1 MVESTPLWCCHMLD
15 SDRQRKSM
23 DRVVCR
29 KDQLMHKH
37 LPPSHPDAELPTRS
51 PPGERPAPPPPPVP
65 GPDPAPVPEHLPG
78 DIPEPGG
85 EPIEKPT
92 PMHVSSTQVRPHPH
106 RHDDEEGTQDVIE
119 VQQRAGAPRLIGTS
133 EAMDA
138 VRRMIERVAPID
150 SAVLICGESGCGKEL
165 VAESLHAHSPRRA
178 GPFVAI
184 NCGAIPAT
192 LIEAELFGYEKG
204 SFTGASRTHAGV
216 FERANDG
223 TLLLDEFTEMP
234 LEMQARLLR
243 VLETKRVR
251 RVGAEVEIPV
261 NVRVLAATN
270 RSPVDA
276 VEAGHLRE
284 DIYYRL
290 AVVLIRLPPLRDRGG
305 DILELGEYFLADL
318 NRRHG
323 LSKQFSAAM
332 RERLVQYDW
341 PGNVRQLRNT
351 VERAFVLCDE
361 VLDVDH
367 DFGAAPARTATN
379 GGTRQSDPLS
389 ITLPIGSSLDDI
401 ERTFIVATLEH
412 FGGDKRRAASALGC
426 SVKTLYN
433 KLHLYRRQFGHVA
446 AAS

>member
-1 MVESTPLWCCHMLD
+1 MQVEGSRRPPEPITP
-15 SDRQRKSM
+15 
-23 DRVVCR
+23 
-29 KDQLMHKH
+29 MHTRSQ
-37 LPPSHPDAELPTRS
+37 PSRLDAELPSRP
-51 PPGERPAPPPPPVP
+51 PPGEEPSHPPPVH
-65 GPDPAPVPEHLPG
+65 GPDPAPVPEKLPG
-78 DIPEPGG
+78 DLPEPGR
-85 EPIEKPT
+85 EPTEKPT
-92 PMHVSSTQVRPHPH
+92 PMHVGTTSTRARLCPD
-106 RHDDEEGTQDVIE
+106 DDEGTPTVTE
-119 VQQRAGAPRLIGTS
+119 VQQPLEPRLIGNS
-133 EAMDA
+133 AAMDA
-138 VRRMIERVAPID
+138 VRRMIERVAPTD

-165 VAESLHAHSPRRA
+165 VAESLHARSARRE

-184 NCGAIPAT
+184 NCGAIPPT

-216 FERANDG
+216 FERADDG

-251 RVGAEVEIPV
+251 RVGAETEIPV

-270 RSPVDA
+270 RSPVEA

-290 AVVLIRLPPLRDRGG
+290 AVVLIRLPPLRERVG
-305 DILELGEYFLADL
+305 DILELAEYFLAEL

-323 LSKQFSAAM
+323 HDKRFSAIM
-332 RERLVQYDW
+332 CERLAEYDW
-341 PGNVRQLRNT
+341 PGNVRQLRNA

-367 DFGAAPARTATN
+367 DFGAAPTRAAASGAGTTARQT
-379 GGTRQSDPLS
+379 DPLS

-433 KLHLYRRQFGHVA
+433 KLHLYRRQLGHVA

>member
-1 MVESTPLWCCHMLD
+1 MTEAQPL
-15 SDRQRKSM
+15 
-23 DRVVCR
+23 
-29 KDQLMHKH
+29 
-37 LPPSHPDAELPTRS
+37 
-51 PPGERPAPPPPPVP
+51 ER
-65 GPDPAPVPEHLPG
+65 
-78 DIPEPGG
+78 
-85 EPIEKPT
+85 
-92 PMHVSSTQVRPHPH
+92 
-106 RHDDEEGTQDVIE
+106 
-119 VQQRAGAPRLIGTS
+119 RLIGNS

-138 VRRMIERVAPID
+138 VRRMIVRVAPTD

-165 VAESLHAHSPRRA
+165 VAESLHAGSARA
-178 GPFVAI
+178 DGPFVAI
-184 NCGAIPAT
+184 NCGAIPPT

-216 FERANDG
+216 FERANNG

-251 RVGAEVEIPV
+251 RVGAEIEIPV

-270 RSPVDA
+270 RCPVEA

-290 AVVLIRLPPLRDRGG
+290 AVVLIRLPPLRERGE
-305 DILELGEYFLADL
+305 DILALADHFLADL
-318 NRRHG
+318 NRRRGQH
-323 LSKQFSAAM
+323 SKRFSNEM
-332 RERLVQYDW
+332 RERLAQYDW
-341 PGNVRQLRNT
+341 PGNVRQLRNA

-367 DFGAAPARTATN
+367 DFGAAPARTAAN
-379 GGTRQSDPLS
+379 GAGGARHSDPLS

-433 KLHLYRRQFGHVA
+433 KLHLYRRQLGHVA

>member
-1 MVESTPLWCCHMLD
+1 MYTQQPSPLD
-15 SDRQRKSM
+15 D
-23 DRVVCR
+23 
-29 KDQLMHKH
+29 
-37 LPPSHPDAELPTRS
+37 ELPETPPAEQPTRT
-51 PPGERPAPPPPPVP
+51 PPVP
-65 GPDPAPVPEHLPG
+65 GPGPAPVPEKLPG
-78 DIPEPGG
+78 DVPEPNRSPA
-85 EPIEKPT
+85 ETPP
-92 PMHVSSTQVRPHPH
+92 PMHVQAAPRVSRP
-106 RHDDEEGTQDVIE
+106 DDEDGTPPVTEAQPVE
-119 VQQRAGAPRLIGTS
+119 RRLIGSS

-138 VRRMIERVAPID
+138 VRRMIVRVAPTD

-165 VAESLHAHSPRRA
+165 VAESLHAGSPRA
-178 GPFVAI
+178 EGPFVAI
-184 NCGAIPAT
+184 NCGAIPPT

-216 FERANDG
+216 FERANNG

-270 RSPVDA
+270 RCPVEA

-290 AVVLIRLPPLRDRGG
+290 AVVLIRLPPLRERGE
-305 DILELGEYFLADL
+305 DILALSDYFLADL
-318 NRRHG
+318 NGRHG
-323 LSKQFSAAM
+323 HAKRFSPAM
-332 RERLVQYDW
+332 RERLAEYDW
-341 PGNVRQLRNT
+341 PGNVRQLRNA

-367 DFGAAPARTATN
+367 DFGAAPARGTGS
-379 GGTRQSDPLS
+379 GGGARHADPLS

-433 KLHLYRRQFGHVA
+433 KLHLYRRQLGHVA

>member
-1 MVESTPLWCCHMLD
+1 MHTQLPSRLD
-15 SDRQRKSM
+15 D
-23 DRVVCR
+23 
-29 KDQLMHKH
+29 
-37 LPPSHPDAELPTRS
+37 ELPET
-51 PPGERPAPPPPPVP
+51 PPAEKPSRPPPVP
-65 GPDPAPVPEHLPG
+65 GPDPAPVPEKLPG
-78 DIPEPGG
+78 DLPEPNRS
-85 EPIEKPT
+85 PT
-92 PMHVSSTQVRPHPH
+92 ETPPPMHVQAAPRVSRP
-106 RHDDEEGTQDVIE
+106 DDEEGNPPVIE
-119 VQQRAGAPRLIGTS
+119 AQPVERRLIGS
-133 EAMDA
+133 SQAMDA
-138 VRRMIERVAPID
+138 VRRMIVRVAPTD

-165 VAESLHAHSPRRA
+165 VAESLHAGSPRA
-178 GPFVAI
+178 DGPFVAI
-184 NCGAIPAT
+184 NCGAIPPT

-216 FERANDG
+216 FERANNG

-270 RSPVDA
+270 RCPVEA

-290 AVVLIRLPPLRDRGG
+290 AVVLIRLPPLRERGE
-305 DILELGEYFLADL
+305 DILALADYFLADL
-318 NRRHG
+318 NGRHG
-323 LSKQFSAAM
+323 HAKQFSPAM
-332 RERLVQYDW
+332 RERLAQYDW
-341 PGNVRQLRNT
+341 PGNVRQLRNA

-367 DFGAAPARTATN
+367 DFGAAPARGTTN
-379 GGTRQSDPLS
+379 GSGGARHGDPLS

-433 KLHLYRRQFGHVA
+433 KLHLYRRQLGHVA

>member
-1 MVESTPLWCCHMLD
+1 MQQHRLD
-15 SDRQRKSM
+15 D
-23 DRVVCR
+23 
-29 KDQLMHKH
+29 
-37 LPPSHPDAELPTRS
+37 ELPQ
-51 PPGERPAPPPPPVP
+51 APPAEQPSRPPPAP
-65 GPDPAPVPEHLPG
+65 GPDPAPVPERLPG
-78 DIPEPGG
+78 EIPEPGRSPT
-85 EPIEKPT
+85 EPPP
-92 PMHVSSTQVRPHPH
+92 PMHVEGGSRNT
-106 RHDDEEGTQDVIE
+106 DDEGTPTVSEAQPIE
-119 VQQRAGAPRLIGTS
+119 RRLIGDS

-138 VRRMIERVAPID
+138 VRRMIVRVAPTD

-165 VAESLHAHSPRRA
+165 VAESLHAGSARA
-178 GPFVAI
+178 GGPFVAI
-184 NCGAIPAT
+184 NCGAIPPT

-216 FERANDG
+216 FERANNG

-234 LEMQARLLR
+234 LDMQARLLR

-251 RVGAEVEIPV
+251 RVGAETEIPI

-290 AVVLIRLPPLRDRGG
+290 AVVLIRLPPLRERGG
-305 DILELGEYFLADL
+305 DICALADFFLAEL

-323 LSKQFSAAM
+323 FGKRFSDAM
-332 RERLVQYDW
+332 RQKLAQYDW
-341 PGNVRQLRNT
+341 PGNVRQLRNA

-361 VLDVDH
+361 VLDVEH
-367 DFGAAPARTATN
+367 DFGEAPARAAGN
-379 GGTRQSDPLS
+379 GNGSGTRRSDPLS
-389 ITLPIGSSLDDI
+389 ITLPIGTSLEDI

-433 KLHLYRRQFGHVA
+433 KLHLYRRQLGHVA

>member
-1 MVESTPLWCCHMLD
+1 VTEAQPL
-15 SDRQRKSM
+15 
-23 DRVVCR
+23 
-29 KDQLMHKH
+29 
-37 LPPSHPDAELPTRS
+37 
-51 PPGERPAPPPPPVP
+51 ER
-65 GPDPAPVPEHLPG
+65 
-78 DIPEPGG
+78 
-85 EPIEKPT
+85 
-92 PMHVSSTQVRPHPH
+92 
-106 RHDDEEGTQDVIE
+106 
-119 VQQRAGAPRLIGTS
+119 RLIGNS

-138 VRRMIERVAPID
+138 VRRMIVRVAPTD

-165 VAESLHAHSPRRA
+165 VAESLHAGSARA
-178 GPFVAI
+178 DGPFVAI
-184 NCGAIPAT
+184 NCGAIPPT

-216 FERANDG
+216 FERANNG

-270 RSPVDA
+270 RCPVEA

-290 AVVLIRLPPLRDRGG
+290 AVVLIRLPPLRERGE
-305 DILELGEYFLADL
+305 DILALADYFLADL
-318 NRRHG
+318 NRRHAQHP
-323 LSKQFSAAM
+323 KRFSAAM
-332 RERLVQYDW
+332 RERLAQYDW
-341 PGNVRQLRNT
+341 PGNVRQLRNA

-367 DFGAAPARTATN
+367 DFGAAPARTTTN
-379 GGTRQSDPLS
+379 GAGGPRHADPLS

-433 KLHLYRRQFGHVA
+433 KLHLYRRQLGHVA

>member
-1 MVESTPLWCCHMLD
+1 MLGSLPALQD
-15 SDRQRKSM
+15 EGSRRFAGA
-23 DRVVCR
+23 
-29 KDQLMHKH
+29 DQALMHMPH
-37 LPPSHPDAELPTRS
+37 PSRIDDELPTTPPAEKPER
-51 PPGERPAPPPPPVP
+51 PPPVHGPDPDPIPEKLPGEPPVP
-65 GPDPAPVPEHLPG
+65 GHPPTETPA
-78 DIPEPGG
+78 
-85 EPIEKPT
+85 
-92 PMHVSSTQVRPHPH
+92 PMHVAQAQAAH
-106 RHDDEEGTQDVIE
+106 RNDKEEGTPTVTEAQPLE
-119 VQQRAGAPRLIGTS
+119 RRLIGDS

-138 VRRMIERVAPID
+138 VRRMIVRVAPTD

-165 VAESLHAHSPRRA
+165 VAESLHAASARA
-178 GPFVAI
+178 DGPFVAI
-184 NCGAIPAT
+184 NCGAIPPT
-192 LIEAELFGYEKG
+192 LIEAELFGHEKG

-216 FERANDG
+216 FERANGG

-270 RSPVDA
+270 RCPVEA

-290 AVVLIRLPPLRDRGG
+290 AVVLIRLPPLRERGE
-305 DILELGEYFLADL
+305 DILTMAEYFLADL
-318 NRRHG
+318 NRRQRHQ
-323 LSKQFSAAM
+323 KRFSPEM
-332 RERLVQYDW
+332 RERLAQYDW
-341 PGNVRQLRNT
+341 PGNVRQLRNA

-367 DFGAAPARTATN
+367 DFGAAPARSAAN
-379 GGTRQSDPLS
+379 GAGGGGVRRADPSS

-433 KLHLYRRQFGHVA
+433 KLHLYRRQLGHVA

>member
-1 MVESTPLWCCHMLD
+1 
-15 SDRQRKSM
+15 
-23 DRVVCR
+23 
-29 KDQLMHKH
+29 
-37 LPPSHPDAELPTRS
+37 
-51 PPGERPAPPPPPVP
+51 
-65 GPDPAPVPEHLPG
+65 
-78 DIPEPGG
+78 
-85 EPIEKPT
+85 
-92 PMHVSSTQVRPHPH
+92 MHVGGGPRNAQ
-106 RHDDEEGTQDVIE
+106 EEGTPTVIAAQPIE
-119 VQQRAGAPRLIGTS
+119 RRLIGNS

-138 VRRMIERVAPID
+138 VRRMIVRVAPTD

-165 VAESLHAHSPRRA
+165 VAESLHAGSPRA
-178 GPFVAI
+178 EGPFVAI

-216 FERANDG
+216 FERANNG

-234 LEMQARLLR
+234 LDMQARLLR

-270 RSPVDA
+270 RSPVEA

-290 AVVLIRLPPLRDRGG
+290 AVVLIRLPPLRERSD
-305 DILELGEYFLADL
+305 DACALADFFLAEL

-323 LSKQFSAAM
+323 VRKRFSDAM
-332 RERLVQYDW
+332 RQKLAEYDW
-341 PGNVRQLRNT
+341 PGNVRQLRNA

-361 VLDVDH
+361 VLDVEH
-367 DFGAAPARTATN
+367 DFGEAPARAAGN
-379 GGTRQSDPLS
+379 GSSSGARRPDPHS

-433 KLHLYRRQFGHVA
+433 KLHLYRRQLGHVA

>member
-1 MVESTPLWCCHMLD
+1 MHTQQPSRLD
-15 SDRQRKSM
+15 D
-23 DRVVCR
+23 
-29 KDQLMHKH
+29 
-37 LPPSHPDAELPTRS
+37 ELPGTPPAEQPER
-51 PPGERPAPPPPPVP
+51 PPPVHGPDPEPIPEKLPGEPPVP
-65 GPDPAPVPEHLPG
+65 GHPPTETPA
-78 DIPEPGG
+78 
-85 EPIEKPT
+85 
-92 PMHVSSTQVRPHPH
+92 PMHVQQAPATPRN
-106 RHDDEEGTQDVIE
+106 DDEEGTPTVIE
-119 VQQRAGAPRLIGTS
+119 AQPRERRLIGNS

-138 VRRMIERVAPID
+138 VRRMIVRVAPTD

-165 VAESLHAHSPRRA
+165 VAESLHAASPRA
-178 GPFVAI
+178 DGPFVAI
-184 NCGAIPAT
+184 NCGAIPPT
-192 LIEAELFGYEKG
+192 LIEAELFGHEKG

-270 RSPVDA
+270 RCPVEA

-290 AVVLIRLPPLRDRGG
+290 AVVLIRLPPLRERGE
-305 DILELGEYFLADL
+305 DILALAEYFLADL
-318 NRRHG
+318 NRRQRHA
-323 LSKQFSAAM
+323 KRFSAAM

-341 PGNVRQLRNT
+341 PGNVRQLRNA

-367 DFGAAPARTATN
+367 EFGAAPARNAAN
-379 GGTRQSDPLS
+379 GAGGGARRSDPSS

-433 KLHLYRRQFGHVA
+433 KLHLYRRQLGHVA

>member
-1 MVESTPLWCCHMLD
+1 
-15 SDRQRKSM
+15 
-23 DRVVCR
+23 
-29 KDQLMHKH
+29 MHTH
-37 LPPSHPDAELPTRS
+37 LPTQLDDELPPVS
-51 PPGERPAPPPPPVP
+51 PGEQPTRPPPVP
-65 GPDPAPVPEHLPG
+65 GPGPQPIPEKLPG
-78 DIPEPGG
+78 DLPEPGRTPN
-85 EPIEKPT
+85 ESPT
-92 PMHVSSTQVRPHPH
+92 PMHVAANLAVQPRY
-106 RHDDEEGTQDVIE
+106 DDEEGSPPVTE
-119 VQQRAGAPRLIGTS
+119 AKPLEPRLIGNS
-133 EAMDA
+133 EAIDA
-138 VRRMIERVAPID
+138 VRRMIVRVAPTD

-165 VAESLHAHSPRRA
+165 VAESLHEGSSRA
-178 GPFVAI
+178 EGPFVAI
-184 NCGAIPAT
+184 NCGAIPPT

-216 FERANDG
+216 FERAHNG

-251 RVGAEVEIPV
+251 HVGAEVEIPI

-290 AVVLIRLPPLRDRGG
+290 AVVLIRLPPLRERGE
-305 DILELGEYFLADL
+305 DILALADYFLAAL
-318 NRRHG
+318 NRRQGHDKRFSDEMRQR
-323 LSKQFSAAM
+323 LS
-332 RERLVQYDW
+332 QYDW
-341 PGNVRQLRNT
+341 PGNVRQLRNA
-351 VERAFVLCDE
+351 VERAFVLCDGI
-361 VLDVDH
+361 LDVDH
-367 DFGAAPARTATN
+367 DFGAAPARMTSGN
-379 GGTRQSDPLS
+379 GMGSRHSDPLS

-433 KLHLYRRQFGHVA
+433 KLHLYRRQLGHVA

>member
-1 MVESTPLWCCHMLD
+1 MHTYTPSPID
-15 SDRQRKSM
+15 D
-23 DRVVCR
+23 
-29 KDQLMHKH
+29 
-37 LPPSHPDAELPTRS
+37 ELPRT
-51 PPGERPAPPPPPVP
+51 PPAEKPMRPPPAPGP
-65 GPDPAPVPEHLPG
+65 GPEPVPEKLPG
-78 DIPEPGG
+78 DVPEPGR
-85 EPIEKPT
+85 EPTETPA
-92 PMHVSSTQVRPHPH
+92 PMHVQRAD
-106 RHDDEEGTQDVIE
+106 RHDDEEGTPPVTDARIE
-119 VQQRAGAPRLIGTS
+119 RRLIGDS

-138 VRRMIERVAPID
+138 VRRLTVRVAPTD

-165 VAESLHAHSPRRA
+165 VAESLHAGSPRAA

-184 NCGAIPAT
+184 NCGAIPPT

-216 FERANDG
+216 FERANNG

-234 LEMQARLLR
+234 LDMQARLLR
-243 VLETKRVR
+243 VLESKRVR

-270 RSPVDA
+270 RCPVEA

-290 AVVLIRLPPLRDRGG
+290 AVVLIRLPPLRERGE
-305 DILELGEYFLADL
+305 DILALADYFLLDL

-323 LSKQFSAAM
+323 HAKRFSAAM
-332 RERLVQYDW
+332 RERLAQYDW
-341 PGNVRQLRNT
+341 PGNVRQLRNA

-367 DFGAAPARTATN
+367 DFGAAPARGASN
-379 GGTRQSDPLS
+379 GSGTGARHNDAGS

-433 KLHLYRRQFGHVA
+433 KLHLYRRQLGHVA

>member
-1 MVESTPLWCCHMLD
+1 MQQRRLD
-15 SDRQRKSM
+15 D
-23 DRVVCR
+23 
-29 KDQLMHKH
+29 
-37 LPPSHPDAELPTRS
+37 ELPTT
-51 PPGERPAPPPPPVP
+51 PPVERPEHPHPQPIRGPDPPPVP
-65 GPDPAPVPEHLPG
+65 ERLPG
-78 DIPEPGG
+78 DDDQPDKSPTEP
-85 EPIEKPT
+85 PT
-92 PMHVSSTQVRPHPH
+92 PMHVSANGRAGRH
-106 RHDDEEGTQDVIE
+106 RSEEGTLTVTEAQPIE
-119 VQQRAGAPRLIGTS
+119 GRLIGRS
-133 EAMDA
+133 EAMEA
-138 VRRMIERVAPID
+138 VRRMIVRVAPTD

-165 VAESLHAHSPRRA
+165 VAESLHAGSGRA
-178 GPFVAI
+178 DGPFVAI
-184 NCGAIPAT
+184 NCGAIPPT

-204 SFTGASRTHAGV
+204 SFTGATRTHAGV
-216 FERANDG
+216 FERANNG

-270 RSPVDA
+270 RSPVEA

-290 AVVLIRLPPLRDRGG
+290 AVVLIRLPPLRERGE
-305 DILELGEYFLADL
+305 DILALADYFLADL

-323 LSKQFSAAM
+323 AAKRFSTAM
-332 RERLVQYDW
+332 RDRLSRYDW
-341 PGNVRQLRNT
+341 PGNVRQLRNA

-367 DFGAAPARTATN
+367 EFGAAPARAAGLNAN
-379 GGTRQSDPLS
+379 GARHADPLS
-389 ITLPIGSSLDDI
+389 ITLPIGSSLEEI

-433 KLHLYRRQFGHVA
+433 KLHLYRRQLGHVVA
-446 AAS
+446 AAG

>member
-1 MVESTPLWCCHMLD
+1 MHTP
-15 SDRQRKSM
+15 
-23 DRVVCR
+23 
-29 KDQLMHKH
+29 
-37 LPPSHPDAELPTRS
+37 LPPSRLDAELPSRS
-51 PPGERPAPPPPPVP
+51 PPGEPPAPPPPVP
-65 GPDPAPVPEHLPG
+65 GPGPAPVPEHLPG
-78 DIPEPGG
+78 DIPEPGR
-85 EPIEKPT
+85 EPTEKPT
-92 PMHVSSTQVRPHPH
+92 PMHVTAPAGRAQPCQ
-106 RHDDEEGTQDVIE
+106 DDEEGTQNVTE
-119 VQQRAGAPRLIGTS
+119 VQQPSEPRLIGTS
-133 EAMDA
+133 AAMDA

-165 VAESLHAHSPRRA
+165 VAEALHVRSARRA

-216 FERANDG
+216 FERANNG

-251 RVGAEVEIPV
+251 RVGAEGEIPV

-290 AVVLIRLPPLRDRGG
+290 AVVLIRLPPLRERSE
-305 DILELGEYFLADL
+305 DILELAEYFLADL

-323 LSKQFSAAM
+323 CDKRFSPVM
-332 RERLVQYDW
+332 RERLLQYDW
-341 PGNVRQLRNT
+341 PGNVRQLRNA

-367 DFGAAPARTATN
+367 DFGAAPARTAAT
-379 GGTRQSDPLS
+379 GGVGGVRQTDPLS

-433 KLHLYRRQFGHVA
+433 KLHLYRRQLGHVA

>member
-1 MVESTPLWCCHMLD
+1 MHTQQTSRPADETP
-15 SDRQRKSM
+15 RR
-23 DRVVCR
+23 
-29 KDQLMHKH
+29 
-37 LPPSHPDAELPTRS
+37 PPADEPTR
-51 PPGERPAPPPPPVP
+51 PPPVH
-65 GPDPAPVPEHLPG
+65 GPDPAPIPEKLPG
-78 DIPEPGG
+78 DLPGPG
-85 EPIEKPT
+85 QAPT
-92 PMHVSSTQVRPHPH
+92 ETPPPMHVQHAVTPVSRPEQ
-106 RHDDEEGTQDVIE
+106 EEGSPTVTEAQPLE
-119 VQQRAGAPRLIGTS
+119 RRLIGNS

-138 VRRMIERVAPID
+138 VRRMIVRVAPTD

-165 VAESLHAHSPRRA
+165 VAESLHAGSARA
-178 GPFVAI
+178 DGPFVAI
-184 NCGAIPAT
+184 NCGAIPPT

-216 FERANDG
+216 FERANNG

-251 RVGAEVEIPV
+251 RVGAEIEIPV

-270 RSPVDA
+270 RCPVEA

-290 AVVLIRLPPLRDRGG
+290 AVVLIRLPPLRERGE
-305 DILELGEYFLADL
+305 DILALADHFLADL
-318 NRRHG
+318 NRRRGQH
-323 LSKQFSAAM
+323 SKRFSNEM
-332 RERLVQYDW
+332 RERLAQYDW
-341 PGNVRQLRNT
+341 PGNVRQLRNA

-367 DFGAAPARTATN
+367 DFGAAPARTAAN
-379 GGTRQSDPLS
+379 GAGGARHSDPLS

-433 KLHLYRRQFGHVA
+433 KLHLYRRQLGHVA

>member
-1 MVESTPLWCCHMLD
+1 MHTP
-15 SDRQRKSM
+15 
-23 DRVVCR
+23 
-29 KDQLMHKH
+29 
-37 LPPSHPDAELPTRS
+37 LPPSRLDAELPSRS
-51 PPGERPAPPPPPVP
+51 PPGEPPAPPPPVP

-78 DIPEPGG
+78 DIPEPGR
-85 EPIEKPT
+85 EPTEKPT
-92 PMHVSSTQVRPHPH
+92 PMHVTPPAGRAQPRQ
-106 RHDDEEGTQDVIE
+106 DDEEGTQNVTE
-119 VQQRAGAPRLIGTS
+119 AQQPSEPRLIGTGA
-133 EAMDA
+133 AMDA

-165 VAESLHAHSPRRA
+165 VAESLHARSARCA

-216 FERANDG
+216 FERANNG

-251 RVGAEVEIPV
+251 RVGAEGEIPV

-290 AVVLIRLPPLRDRGG
+290 AVVLIRLPPLRERGE
-305 DILELGEYFLADL
+305 DILELADYFLADL

-323 LSKQFSAAM
+323 CDKRFSPVM

-341 PGNVRQLRNT
+341 PGNVRQLRNA

-367 DFGAAPARTATN
+367 DFGAAPARTGAT
-379 GGTRQSDPLS
+379 GGGGGRQADPLS

-433 KLHLYRRQFGHVA
+433 KLHLYRRQLGHVA

>member
-1 MVESTPLWCCHMLD
+1 MYQRRLD
-15 SDRQRKSM
+15 DELPR
-23 DRVVCR
+23 D
-29 KDQLMHKH
+29 
-37 LPPSHPDAELPTRS
+37 PPS
-51 PPGERPAPPPPPVP
+51 ERPQRPPPTP
-65 GPDPAPVPEHLPG
+65 GPEPAPIPEKLPG
-78 DIPEPGG
+78 DDQPGKSPTEP
-85 EPIEKPT
+85 PA
-92 PMHVSSTQVRPHPH
+92 PMHVQHRTDF
-106 RHDDEEGTQDVIE
+106 RHDAEEGTPTVSAAQPIE
-119 VQQRAGAPRLIGTS
+119 GRLIGNS
-133 EAMDA
+133 EAMA
-138 VRRMIERVAPID
+138 VVRRMIVRVAPTD

-165 VAESLHAHSPRRA
+165 VAESLHAGSARA
-178 GPFVAI
+178 DGPFVAI
-184 NCGAIPAT
+184 NCGAIPPT

-216 FERANDG
+216 FERANNG

-251 RVGAEVEIPV
+251 RVGAETEIPV

-270 RSPVDA
+270 RSPVEA

-290 AVVLIRLPPLRDRGG
+290 AVVLIRLPPLRERGE
-305 DILELGEYFLADL
+305 DIGALADFFLADL
-318 NRRHG
+318 NRHHG
-323 LSKQFSAAM
+323 AAKRFSAVM
-332 RERLVQYDW
+332 RERLAQYDW
-341 PGNVRQLRNT
+341 PGNVRQLRNA

-367 DFGAAPARTATN
+367 DFGAAPARAAGAN
-379 GGTRQSDPLS
+379 GNGARHSDPLS
-389 ITLPIGSSLDDI
+389 ITLPIGSSLEDI

-433 KLHLYRRQFGHVA
+433 KLHLYRRQLGHVVA

>member
-1 MVESTPLWCCHMLD
+1 MYQRRLD
-15 SDRQRKSM
+15 DELPR
-23 DRVVCR
+23 D
-29 KDQLMHKH
+29 
-37 LPPSHPDAELPTRS
+37 PPS
-51 PPGERPAPPPPPVP
+51 ERPQRPPPTP
-65 GPDPAPVPEHLPG
+65 GPEPAPIPEKLPG
-78 DIPEPGG
+78 DHQPGKSPTEP
-85 EPIEKPT
+85 PT
-92 PMHVSSTQVRPHPH
+92 PMHVQHRTDF
-106 RHDDEEGTQDVIE
+106 RHDAEEGTPTVSAAQPIE
-119 VQQRAGAPRLIGTS
+119 GRLIGNS
-133 EAMDA
+133 EAMA
-138 VRRMIERVAPID
+138 VVRRMIVRVAPTD

-165 VAESLHAHSPRRA
+165 VAESLHAGSERA
-178 GPFVAI
+178 DGPFVAI
-184 NCGAIPAT
+184 NCGAIPPT

-216 FERANDG
+216 FERANNG

-251 RVGAEVEIPV
+251 RVGAETEIPV

-270 RSPVDA
+270 RSPVEA

-290 AVVLIRLPPLRDRGG
+290 AVVLIRLPPLRERGE
-305 DILELGEYFLADL
+305 DIGALADFFLADL

-323 LSKQFSAAM
+323 ATKMFSAVM
-332 RERLVQYDW
+332 RERLAQYDW
-341 PGNVRQLRNT
+341 PGNVRQLRNA

-367 DFGAAPARTATN
+367 DFGAAPARAAGAN
-379 GGTRQSDPLS
+379 GNGARHSDPLS
-389 ITLPIGSSLDDI
+389 ITLPIGSSLEDI

-433 KLHLYRRQFGHVA
+433 KLHLYRRQLGHVVA

>member
-1 MVESTPLWCCHMLD
+1 
-15 SDRQRKSM
+15 
-23 DRVVCR
+23 
-29 KDQLMHKH
+29 
-37 LPPSHPDAELPTRS
+37 
-51 PPGERPAPPPPPVP
+51 
-65 GPDPAPVPEHLPG
+65 
-78 DIPEPGG
+78 
-85 EPIEKPT
+85 
-92 PMHVSSTQVRPHPH
+92 
-106 RHDDEEGTQDVIE
+106 
-119 VQQRAGAPRLIGTS
+119 
-133 EAMDA
+133 
-138 VRRMIERVAPID
+138 MIVRVAPTD

-165 VAESLHAHSPRRA
+165 VAESLHAGSPRA
-178 GPFVAI
+178 EGPFVAI
-184 NCGAIPAT
+184 NCGAIPPT

-216 FERANDG
+216 FERANNG

-270 RSPVDA
+270 RCPVEA

-290 AVVLIRLPPLRDRGG
+290 AVVLIRLPPLRERGE
-305 DILELGEYFLADL
+305 DILALADYFLADL
-318 NRRHG
+318 NGRHG
-323 LSKQFSAAM
+323 QAKHFSPAM
-332 RERLVQYDW
+332 RERLARYDW
-341 PGNVRQLRNT
+341 PGNVRQLRNA

-367 DFGAAPARTATN
+367 DFGAAPARANGN
-379 GGTRQSDPLS
+379 GGGARHGDPLS

-401 ERTFIVATLEH
+401 ERAFIVATLEH

-433 KLHLYRRQFGHVA
+433 KLHLYRRQLGHVA